1 MFYGGSLW
9 IQTKPQYLS
18 MGHFLL
24 KELFPFSDQSNRI
37 NWLINFGHILC
48 GTFIHSM
55 IKNGKTYLKKEKDLR
70 ETSDF
75 HYALNHL
82 YRIFFYDC
90 PPLQKKMHHPLTNQ
104 CIDFAKS
111 DRAKWRLSFHEALR
125 KKRKVALRLG
135 VMDEANCS
143 WTIIPSKIKLL
154 YQHKITIDD
163 LTENDYVLTTH
174 QKGVDMRIGIDIAS
188 VAYKKQASKMVL
200 ISGDSDFVPAA
211 KLARREGVDFIL
223 DPMHA
228 SIKSDL
234 HEHIDGKHTVFP
246 KPAPKNKNKSDK
258 TTTPS
263 ASQ

>member
-1 MFYGGSLW
+1 MDTDKTAIFVDGAFFIKRAQSIFGSIEPDKLADKLW
-9 IQTKPQYLS
+9 SFSLRHIYPYHNRKWDTLS
-18 MGHFLL
+18 
-24 KELFPFSDQSNRI
+24 
-37 NWLINFGHILC
+37 
-48 GTFIHSM
+48 
-55 IKNGKTYLKKEKDLR
+55 KNEKDR
-70 ETSDF
+70 RDTADF
-75 HYALNHL
+75 HYALDHL

-90 PPLQKKMHHPLTNQ
+90 PPLQKKMHHPLTNN

-111 DRAKWRLSFHEALR
+111 DRAKWRLAFHEALR
-125 KKRKVALRLG
+125 EKRKVALRLG
-135 VMDEANCS
+135 VMDESNCN

-163 LTENDYVLTTH
+163 LEENDYILTTH

-188 VAYKKQASKMVL
+188 VAYKKQVSRIVL

-228 SIKSDL
+228 AIKSDL

-246 KPAPKNKNKSDK
+246 KPAISKSQVNKTDNK
-258 TTTPS
+258 
-263 ASQ
+263 

>member
-1 MFYGGSLW
+1 MDNDRVAIFVDGAFFIKRARAIFGATDPDKLADKLWFFSLKH
-9 IQTKPQYLS
+9 IYPYHDKKRDALS
-18 MGHFLL
+18 
-24 KELFPFSDQSNRI
+24 EI
-37 NWLINFGHILC
+37 
-48 GTFIHSM
+48 
-55 IKNGKTYLKKEKDLR
+55 EKDLR
-70 ETSDF
+70 DTSDF
-75 HYALNHL
+75 HYALDHL

-90 PPLQKKMHHPLTNQ
+90 PPLQKKMHHPLTNK

-111 DRAKWRLSFHEALR
+111 DRALWRLTFHEALR

-135 VMDEANCS
+135 SMDESNCN

-163 LTENDYVLTTH
+163 LEEKDYVLTTH

-188 VAYKKQASKMVL
+188 LAYKKQVSRIIL

-228 SIKSDL
+228 AIKADL

-246 KPAPKNKNKSDK
+246 NPNKKKQLINEKENVE
-258 TTTPS
+258 
-263 ASQ
+263 